1 MTHTNFPRVLE
12 EVISNYP
19 FEGELIHC
27 TPFGSGH
34 INDTYL
40 LTYRISKQEKKRYV
54 LQKINTTAFK
64 KPVELME
71 NMINITKHLRKRS
84 GNKAVIPIGRPS
96 PPSVP
101 TMVIPTTGTAVD
113 TFGGLYCISP
123 IPPAMTL

>member
-1 MTHTNFPRVLE
+1 MRHTNFPRLLE
-12 EVISNYP
+12 EVIANYP

-40 LTYRISKQEKKRYV
+40 LTYRISKQEKKRFI

-71 NMINITKHLRKRS
+71 NMINITAHLRKKIEEIMPANTIMS
-84 GNKAVIPIGRPS
+84 LTGAKEKGVT
-96 PPSVP
+96 P
-101 TMVIPTTGTAVD
+101 TEWVYSYCED
-113 TFGGLYCISP
+113 LLYK
-123 IPPAMTL
+123 